1 MFARSLLRTASTM
14 PAARTMVARKASTV
28 ALPYEQMGITHQM
41 KYFFSQKGVPV
52 DAYPIV
58 FITLF
63 MASAGT
69 FMLSKHIKEDHD
81 HLRWMPRQGGYKFEL
96 PAEKL

>member
-1 MFARSLLRTASTM
+1 M
-14 PAARTMVARKASTV
+14 PAARTMVARKVST
-28 ALPYEQMGITHQM
+28 AAIPYEQMGITHQM
-41 KYFFSQKGVPV
+41 KSFFTQKGVPV

-81 HLRWMPRQGGYKFEL
+81 HLRWMPRQGGYEFRL